1 MIPRMPGGAVV
12 CSITPAV
19 PPRPAP
25 EQTGHVVAE
34 PSSDLYTAALHRVRA
49 VLAETVPDATERTTR
64 SQVAFRRRRGFAYLW
79 RPGQYLRHPAAEVVL
94 SLAFREELPSPRFK
108 GVVHPAPTTWMHH
121 LELHAVA
128 DLDDEVAGW
137 LRRAAEEAG

>member
-34 PSSDLYTAALHRVRA
+34 PSPDLYTAALHRVRA
-49 VLAETVPDATERTTR
+49 VLAETVPDVTERTTR

-108 GVVHPAPTTWMHH
+108 EVVHPAPTTWMHH